1 MLGHAFS
8 IQNAEL
14 RTVKAGNDCNN
25 INNIALDKIDLG
37 ELIDI
42 DAAFALGNGGIS
54 GIIDS
59 SEGHALEL
67 DALTHIGVGSSKKL
81 RKGHRLKR
89 QNIAR

>member
-14 RTVKAGNDCNN
+14 CTVKAGNDCNN

-42 DAAFALGNGGIS
+42 DAALALGNGT
-54 GIIDS
+54 
-59 SEGHALEL
+59 A
-67 DALTHIGVGSSKKL
+67 
-81 RKGHRLKR
+81 
-89 QNIAR
+89 